1 MTSFQSSRL
10 WKLLGV
16 KGFTRV
22 AVCRPWLERKRCHPS
37 CAGERLAVCHNLGA
51 SVHMSLS
58 GKHAESNRLCICVT
72 SVQHV
77 GAKEQMNAEPWCF
90 RDKQIPHKD

>member
-1 MTSFQSSRL
+1 MTSFQPSRL
-10 WKLLGV
+10 CKLLGV

-22 AVCRPWLERKRCHPS
+22 AVCRPS